1 MQQITTKDNHALAQ
15 IKEIINIPKFPRG
28 EQCLPQT
35 IAYLVFC
42 FKVTSMDYIKVSG
55 LGFVIAWWSFYRK
68 SSIGIVIDAI

>member
-15 IKEIINIPKFPRG
+15 IKAIINIPKFPRG
-28 EQCLPQT
+28 EQLLPQT
-35 IAYLVFC
+35 FAYLVFY
-42 FKVTSMDYIKVSG
+42 FKVTSMDCIKVSR